1 MHLTQHELFLFAG
14 ILALIA
20 IALAI
25 YTANQRKGK

>member
-1 MHLTQHELFLFAG
+1 MHITQHQLFLFAG

-25 YTANQRKGK
+25 YSANRPKGK